1 MLDDVCSG
9 NLENLTYRVLF
20 YTKGFV
26 PRDLEKKKFT
36 SMLNLT

>member
-9 NLENLTYRVLF
+9 NLENLTHRVLF

-26 PRDLEKKKFT
+26 PRDLENFFT
-36 SMLNLT
+36 SMLNLI